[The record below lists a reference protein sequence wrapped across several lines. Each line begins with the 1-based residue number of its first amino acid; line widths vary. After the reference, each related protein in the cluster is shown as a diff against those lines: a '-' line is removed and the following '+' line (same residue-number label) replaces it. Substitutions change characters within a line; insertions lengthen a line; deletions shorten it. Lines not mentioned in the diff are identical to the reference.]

1 LQEFL
6 NSGEQPRHYG
16 SAFTRRRSGVRI
28 PSAPLCLRVTA
39 YNDRPPEIEPTLDA
53 DALPSTDAASEVLEE
68 AKKVASVE
76 ALEEVNRELLRAYKE
91 TVLDEETG
99 EWVPADVDPER
110 ELERE
115 AETEYEDR
123 LFVFSDS
130 TVVRRRG
137 IVGWLSPQKER

>member
-1 LQEFL
+1 V
-6 NSGEQPRHYG
+6 G
-16 SAFTRRRSGVRI
+16 
-28 PSAPLCLRVTA
+28 LRVTA
-39 YNDRPPEIEPTLDA
+39 CKDRPPEIELTLDP

-76 ALEEVNRELLRAYKE
+76 ALEEVHRELLRPYKE

-123 LFVFSDS
+123 PFVSNDS
-130 TVVRRRG
+130 TAG
-137 IVGWLSPQKER
+137 CLSRTVFQSPPARTPLGAGGVSR